1 MNKIKRYKNFLLLI
15 GVIKRENLK
24 IQNIAMVVKKREQN
38 ILLLK
43 VIIRVLMEIN
53 QKEKNKNKPKMRKQ

>member
-1 MNKIKRYKNFLLLI
+1 LNKIKRYKNFLLLI

-38 ILLLK
+38 IILLK

>member
-1 MNKIKRYKNFLLLI
+1 LNKIKRYKNFLLLI

-53 QKEKNKNKPKMRKQ
+53 HYGNN

>member
-15 GVIKRENLK
+15 GVIRRENLK
-24 IQNIAMVVKKREQN
+24 IQNIAIVVKKREQN
-38 ILLLK
+38 IILLK